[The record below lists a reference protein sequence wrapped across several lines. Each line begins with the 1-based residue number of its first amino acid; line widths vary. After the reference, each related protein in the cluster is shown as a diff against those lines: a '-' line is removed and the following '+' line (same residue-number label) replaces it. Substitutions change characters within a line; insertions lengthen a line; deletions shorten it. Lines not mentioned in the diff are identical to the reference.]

1 LYQYYNAGVALTG
14 VTMRNGDFAVEVVA
28 RGKGIGV
35 REIGSGHVLARP
47 GQVYALRLRN
57 FGPLRC
63 VADVSID
70 GRSVTA
76 GGLVI
81 EPYCTEE
88 LERPITPE
96 EDGRFTVVAEGDE
109 RVFGPDGG
117 RDNPNLGLIEV
128 RFRRE
133 LPTGPERAR
142 PLSPIIVRTLGPDPS
157 EPTPPHPSRLTPDVL
172 APWTASASAR
182 TPNGNQGNRLGR
194 HLESRPSSWLSPTE
208 PSRPSADEPTLDDVE
223 RAAGTGLTG
232 HSTQRFAPTQ
242 LGVLESEATVIQ
254 LRLVISTVEAI
265 DAARSL
271 ANEATAPVRPAAR
284 P

>member
-1 LYQYYNAGVALTG
+1 
-14 VTMRNGDFAVEVVA
+14 MRNGDFAVEVVP

-35 REIGSGHVLARP
+35 REIQSGHVLARP

-63 VADVSID
+63 VADVSVD

-88 LERPITPE
+88 LERPITPD

-117 RDNPNLGLIEV
+117 RDNASLGLIEV

-133 LPTGPERAR
+133 LPQDNRRRDVPTLPSFRTATR
-142 PLSPIIVRTLGPDPS
+142 PLPGQDVPRPPRRYPV
-157 EPTPPHPSRLTPDVL
+157 PTI
-172 APWTASASAR
+172 
-182 TPNGNQGNRLGR
+182 
-194 HLESRPSSWLSPTE
+194 PSSF
-208 PSRPSADEPTLDDVE
+208 RGIV
-223 RAAGTGLTG
+223 
-232 HSTQRFAPTQ
+232 Q
-242 LGVLESEATVIQ
+242 
-254 LRLVISTVEAI
+254 
-265 DAARSL
+265 
-271 ANEATAPVRPAAR
+271 
-284 P
+284 

>member
-1 LYQYYNAGVALTG
+1 
-14 VTMRNGDFAVEVVA
+14 MRIGDFAVEVVP

-35 REIGSGHVLARP
+35 REIGSGHVLARA

-81 EPYCTEE
+81 DAYCTEE
-88 LERPITPE
+88 LERPITPD

-117 RDNPNLGLIEV
+117 RDNPDLGLIEV

-133 LPTGPERAR
+133 IPGGPERVR
-142 PLSPIIVRTLGPDPS
+142 PLP
-157 EPTPPHPSRLTPDVL
+157 PTIGRLLDDSTRPVPTHPSRFEPGIVTTTFGLGSRNVPR
-172 APWTASASAR
+172 P
-182 TPNGNQGNRLGR
+182 PNGGERRMFLGHDQSVR
-194 HLESRPSSWLSPTE
+194 E
-208 PSRPSADEPTLDDVE
+208 PATTVPDEPTLDDVE

-232 HSTQRFAPTQ
+232 HSSQRFAPTH
-242 LGVLESEATVIQ
+242 LGPLEREATVIQ
-254 LRLVISTVEAI
+254 LRLVIATVEAI
-265 DAARSL
+265 DSARETVESMP
-271 ANEATAPVRPAAR
+271 PVRPAAR

>member
-1 LYQYYNAGVALTG
+1 
-14 VTMRNGDFAVEVVA
+14 MRNGDFAVEVVP
-28 RGKGIGV
+28 RGKGVGV
-35 REIGSGHVLARP
+35 REIQSGHVLARP

-70 GRSVTA
+70 GRVVTA

-81 EPYCTEE
+81 EPWCTEE
-88 LERPITPE
+88 LERPITAD

-117 RDNPNLGLIEV
+117 RDNPELGLIEV

-133 LPTGPERAR
+133 LPGGPERAR
-142 PLSPIIVRTLGPDPS
+142 PLPPTLMDTLGRGPS
-157 EPTPPHPSRLTPDVL
+157 LPTPTRPARLTPDVF
-172 APWTASASAR
+172 APWNASAR
-182 TPNGNQGNRLGR
+182 SGPGMPNGNGAHRFGRRLD
-194 HLESRPSSWLSPTE
+194 EAAASWLPPAERSTSDIEQSPGH
-208 PSRPSADEPTLDDVE
+208 DVE

-232 HSTQRFAPTQ
+232 HSTQRFTPTQ
-242 LGVLESEATVIQ
+242 LGPLESEATLIQ
-254 LRLVISTVEAI
+254 LRLVIASAETIAATHMPVE
-265 DAARSL
+265 
-271 ANEATAPVRPAAR
+271 EPTAPARPAAR

>member
-1 LYQYYNAGVALTG
+1 
-14 VTMRNGDFAVEVVA
+14 MRNGDFAVEVVP

-63 VADVSID
+63 VADIRID
-70 GRSVTA
+70 GRTVTA

-81 EPYCTEE
+81 DAWCTEE
-88 LERPITPE
+88 LERPISPDE
-96 EDGRFTVVAEGDE
+96 NGRFTVVAEGDE
-109 RVFGPDGG
+109 QVFGADGG
-117 RDNPNLGLIEV
+117 RDNPDLGLVEV

-133 LPTGPERAR
+133 LPGGPERAR
-142 PLSPIIVRTLGPDPS
+142 PLPPALSDTLDRRPPL
-157 EPTPPHPSRLTPDVL
+157 PTPASPSRLTPDIL
-172 APWTASASAR
+172 TPWTASASADR
-182 TPNGNQGNRLGR
+182 GTPNGNGASRLGR
-194 HLESRPSSWLSPTE
+194 VFPERPSSLLSRPE
-208 PSRPSADEPTLDDVE
+208 PSASPVEEPSLEDVE

-232 HSTQRFAPTQ
+232 HSSQRFTPTQ
-242 LGVLESEATVIQ
+242 LGPLESEATVIR
-254 LRLVISTVEAI
+254 LRLVIASAEAI

-271 ANEATAPVRPAAR
+271 VDQPSVPQRPAAR

>member
-1 LYQYYNAGVALTG
+1 
-14 VTMRNGDFAVEVVA
+14 MRSGDFAVEVVP

-35 REIGSGHVLARP
+35 REIGSGHVLTRP

-70 GRSVTA
+70 GRAVTA

-88 LERPITPE
+88 LERPITPD

-117 RDNPNLGLIEV
+117 RDNADLGLIEV

-133 LPTGPERAR
+133 LPGGPEHAR
-142 PLSPIIVRTLGPDPS
+142 PLPPTMNETLLRAPS
-157 EPTPPHPSRLTPDVL
+157 TPTPSQPSRFNPDIL
-172 APWTASASAR
+172 APFNASASLHSR
-182 TPNGNQGNRLGR
+182 TTGGGPNRFGRRLDDA
-194 HLESRPSSWLSPTE
+194 PSSWLAPERPAATPEE
-208 PSRPSADEPTLDDVE
+208 PSLEDVE

-232 HSTQRFAPTQ
+232 HSTQRFVPTQ
-242 LGVLESEATVIQ
+242 LGPLEREATVIQ
-254 LRLVISTVEAI
+254 LRLVIATADAI

-271 ANEATAPVRPAAR
+271 VDEAAPPVRPAAR

>member
-1 LYQYYNAGVALTG
+1 
-14 VTMRNGDFAVEVVA
+14 MRNGDFAVEVVP

-88 LERPITPE
+88 LERPITPD

-117 RDNPNLGLIEV
+117 RDNAALGLIEV

-133 LPTGPERAR
+133 LPGGPERAR
-142 PLSPIIVRTLGPDPS
+142 PLPPTATETLLRGPTLPAS
-157 EPTPPHPSRLTPDVL
+157 APSRFNPDIL
-172 APWTASASAR
+172 APYIASASASR
-182 TPNGNQGNRLGR
+182 MPNGNGAYRFGRRLD
-194 HLESRPSSWLSPTE
+194 ESPSSWLSQPERAVSSPE
-208 PSRPSADEPTLDDVE
+208 PSLDDVE

-232 HSTQRFAPTQ
+232 HSSQRFAPTQ
-242 LGVLESEATVIQ
+242 LGRLEHEATVIQ
-254 LRLVISTVEAI
+254 LRLVIATVEAI

-271 ANEATAPVRPAAR
+271 VDQPTAPARPAAR

>member
-1 LYQYYNAGVALTG
+1 
-14 VTMRNGDFAVEVVA
+14 MRIGDFAVEVIP

-63 VADVSID
+63 VADISID
-70 GRSVTA
+70 GRSVSA

-81 EPYCTEE
+81 DAYCTEE
-88 LERPITPE
+88 LERPITPD

-133 LPTGPERAR
+133 LPDERESAR
-142 PLSPIIVRTLGPDPS
+142 PLPGMIKRVMGR
-157 EPTPPHPSRLTPDVL
+157 PTPPPPAPSRFDRGIIARFRRGGEDV
-172 APWTASASAR
+172 PEP
-182 TPNGNQGNRLGR
+182 PNGEPRMFLP
-194 HLESRPSSWLSPTE
+194 HDPLAAESVTAFPDDLELNAPTVH
-208 PSRPSADEPTLDDVE
+208 DVE

-232 HSTQRFAPTQ
+232 HSSQRFTPIQ
-242 LGVLESEATVIQ
+242 LGPLEREATVLQ
-254 LRLVISTVEAI
+254 LRLVIASVEAI
-265 DAARSL
+265 DAARDMVEPTPP
-271 ANEATAPVRPAAR
+271 ARPAAR

>member
-1 LYQYYNAGVALTG
+1 
-14 VTMRNGDFAVEVVA
+14 MRNGDFAVEVVP

-57 FGPLRC
+57 FGQLRS
-63 VADVSID
+63 VADVTID
-70 GRSVTA
+70 GRNVTA

-88 LERPITPE
+88 LERPITPD

-117 RDNPNLGLIEV
+117 RDNVALGLIEV

-133 LPTGPERAR
+133 LPGGPERAR
-142 PLSPIIVRTLGPDPS
+142 PLPPTVSETLLRGPTLPA
-157 EPTPPHPSRLTPDVL
+157 PAQPSRLNPDIL
-172 APWTASASAR
+172 APFNASASAGPR
-182 TPNGNQGNRLGR
+182 MPNGNGANRFGR
-194 HLESRPSSWLSPTE
+194 RLDASSWLSPAK
-208 PSRPSADEPTLDDVE
+208 RPDESPEPTLDDVE

-232 HSTQRFAPTQ
+232 HSTQRFTPTQ
-242 LGVLESEATVIQ
+242 LGPLEHEPTVIQ
-254 LRLVISTVEAI
+254 LRLVIATVEAI

-271 ANEATAPVRPAAR
+271 VDQPRAPARPAAR